1 MYNFLEIEI
10 INRNCCNMMLSR
22 RHMDDSNW
30 VVLSEPEGKIYVIE
44 LSEGVTKIKGIG
56 VIDTTATLGQ
66 LEIGDSVQFGNKL
79 FTRVVP
85 RLTELTK
92 GMKRRAQTIS
102 AKDAGLFIAKL
113 GIGPGDH
120 VLEAGLGSAGLSMHI
135 ARSLGDSGLHVT
147 VEPRSEHAEVGL
159 ENLRRAKGMW
169 PQFPTHHHV
178 EGFIEEVVDD
188 IKKHSDGFD
197 AIILDLPQHV
207 PAIEAVAPL
216 LSIGGRIAC
225 YCPVTSQ
232 VELAWKAC
240 ESAGLVVEWAG
251 ELMERKW
258 GMASKG
264 GMRPVNGAFG
274 HTAFLLFAYRKQ

>member
-1 MYNFLEIEI
+1 
-10 INRNCCNMMLSR
+10 
-22 RHMDDSNW
+22 MDESNW
-30 VVLSEPEGKIYVIE
+30 VVLCEPEGKIYVVE
-44 LSEGVTKIKGIG
+44 LSEGVSKIKGIG
-56 VIDTTATLGQ
+56 VIDTMATLGE
-66 LEIGDSVQFGNKL
+66 LKIGDSVQFGNKS
-79 FTRVVP
+79 FTRVAP
-85 RLTELTK
+85 RLPELNR

-102 AKDAGLFIAKL
+102 SKDAGLFVAKL
-113 GIGPGDH
+113 GIGPGDR

-135 ARSLGDSGLHVT
+135 ARSLGDSGVHVT
-147 VEPRSEHAEVGL
+147 VEPRTEHADVGL
-159 ENLRRAKGMW
+159 ENLRRVKEMW
-169 PQFPTHHHV
+169 TQFPTHHHV
-178 EGFIEEVVDD
+178 EGFIEEVVDE
-188 IKKHSDGFD
+188 IKNHCDTFD

-216 LSIGGRIAC
+216 LSLGGRIAC

-232 VELAWKAC
+232 VEAAWKAC
-240 ESAGLVVEWAG
+240 ENAGLEVEWAG

>member
-1 MYNFLEIEI
+1 
-10 INRNCCNMMLSR
+10 
-22 RHMDDSNW
+22 MDDSNW
-30 VVLSEPEGKIYVIE
+30 VVLSEPEGKIYVVE

-56 VIDTTATLGQ
+56 VIDTKATLGE
-66 LEIGDSVQFGNKL
+66 LSIGDSVQLGNKS
-79 FTRVVP
+79 FTRVAP
-85 RLTELTK
+85 RLQELNR

-113 GIGPGDH
+113 GIGPGDR
-120 VLEAGLGSAGLSMHI
+120 VSMHI
-135 ARSLGDSGLHVT
+135 ARSLGDSGILVT
-147 VEPRSEHAEVGL
+147 VEPRTEHADVGL
-159 ENLRRAKGMW
+159 ENLRRVKEMW

-188 IKKHSDGFD
+188 IKHHSESFD

-216 LSIGGRIAC
+216 LSLGGRIAC

-232 VELAWKAC
+232 VEAAWKAC
-240 ESAGLVVEWAG
+240 ENAGLEVEWAG